1 VNTVNNGINNN
12 TNQTKAAASSASYN
26 QSYNGKAKQE
36 STTVNHSLAKTI
48 GRITE
53 ENPKRIKAPSG
64 TIDLSRKTTK
74 DIPSM
79 NAASVIGGSVNSA
92 TDLAARIAAI
102 EKTEAENKT
111 NLTCGACGA
120 KAIER
125 RLTCGSCGQY
135 FETGV
140 EKSGWDPLAKI
151 SAIGTSGFASKLD
164 SSSVHDQEKQALR
177 AYMLKR
183 LVAKTIDVTIV
194 ASMLGL
200 EFFSFF
206 ALAKAFLPIPGAA
219 YLMLQ
224 FFYVGMPIIAVLT
237 VLGYQAAFEA
247 SPVQATLG
255 KFCLNLY
262 VTNGDGENVRAEQV
276 VFKTVLSLLPIM
288 ALVGVYSY
296 FYNTSLKY
304 GMHLDAPT
312 ASVLAMTALGCIATF
327 AALHILLGSAKKRQ
341 TVPDLVTGCVVR
353 ER

>member
-36 STTVNHSLAKTI
+36 STTVNHSLANTI

-53 ENPKRIKAPSG
+53 ENPKRIKAPGG

-79 NAASVIGGSVNSA
+79 NAASVNGA

-102 EKTEAENKT
+102 EKIEAESIA

-125 RLTCGSCGQY
+125 RLTCASCGQY

-140 EKSGWDPLAKI
+140 EKNIWDPLAKI
-151 SAIGTSGFASKLD
+151 GALTSGGLGSRLD
-164 SSSVHDQEKQALR
+164 SSNVHDQEKQALR
-177 AYMLKR
+177 NYMFKR
-183 LVAKTIDVTIV
+183 LLAKTIDVAIV
-194 ASMLGL
+194 TSALGL
-200 EFFSFF
+200 ELVSFF
-206 ALAKAFLPIPGAA
+206 GLAKAFLPIPGAA

-224 FFYVGMPIIAVLT
+224 FFHVGMPIIAVLT

-247 SPVQATLG
+247 SPVQASLG
-255 KFCLNLY
+255 KFWLNLY
-262 VTNGDGENVRAEQV
+262 VTNTDGENVRAEQV
-276 VFKTVLSLLPIM
+276 VCKTVLSLLPIM
-288 ALVGVYSY
+288 ALVAVYGY
-296 FYNTSLKY
+296 FYNTHLRH

-312 ASVLAMTALGCIATF
+312 ASVLAMTSLGCIVTF
-327 AALHILLGSAKKRQ
+327 AALHIMMGSAKKRQ

>member
-1 VNTVNNGINNN
+1 MNNGINNN

-36 STTVNHSLAKTI
+36 STNVNHSLAKTI
-48 GRITE
+48 GRISE

-79 NAASVIGGSVNSA
+79 NASSVTSA

-102 EKTEAENKT
+102 EKTELENLA

-140 EKSGWDPLAKI
+140 EKGGWDPLAKI
-151 SAIGTSGFASKLD
+151 SAIATGGFSSKLD
-164 SSSVHDQEKQALR
+164 SSSVHEQEKRALR
-177 AYMLKR
+177 AYMFKR
-183 LVAKTIDVTIV
+183 LLAKTIDVTIV
-194 ASMLGL
+194 TSMLGL

-206 ALAKAFLPIPGAA
+206 ALAKVFLPIPGAA

-255 KFCLNLY
+255 KFWLNLY
-262 VTNGDGENVRAEQV
+262 VTNADGENVRAEQV
-276 VFKTVLSLLPIM
+276 VFKTVLSLLPIL
-288 ALVGVYSY
+288 ALVAVYSY